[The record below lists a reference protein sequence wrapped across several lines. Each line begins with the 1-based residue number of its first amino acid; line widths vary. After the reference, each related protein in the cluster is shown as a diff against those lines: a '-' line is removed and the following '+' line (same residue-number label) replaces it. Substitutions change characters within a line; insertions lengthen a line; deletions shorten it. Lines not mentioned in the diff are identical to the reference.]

1 MWSILLNCGPHISP
15 SHVKLT
21 TVLHHAFCFSVES
34 LLEARRE
41 DPEELLLALGFGG
54 PVRDENPVSRIPERF
69 LAHPSQARGV
79 DMRRF
84 VTHQEQ
90 LSQRHEAGLPGQFGE
105 DARSCFQL
113 RDAQIRWL
121 QRRAVQRLHAQRL
134 VARQQEAG
142 EGTWHVA
149 TDQTTASAHW
159 SPASG
164 VPSISVTYGG
174 TTMTWEAYF
183 EGLEQHNTAVE
194 EDSVAL
200 PLGHRAVRSSLV

>member
-1 MWSILLNCGPHISP
+1 MLR
-15 SHVKLT
+15 KLF
-21 TVLHHAFCFSVES
+21 HFSVES

-69 LAHPSQARGV
+69 LAQPSQARGV

-105 DARSCFQL
+105 DARSCFLL

-134 VARQQEAG
+134 VARQQEAV

-149 TDQTTASAHW
+149 SDQTASSANW
-159 SPASG
+159 SPANRTWGNSG

-174 TTMTWEAYF
+174 TTMTWEAYI
-183 EGLEQHNTAVE
+183 EGLEQRNMVVG
-194 EDSVAL
+194 EDSTAL